1 MLGSARRS
9 LLAGVAV
16 FNLVAPLNAYSSS
29 FVQIS
34 GGFSRFLLSRR
45 DALRA
50 CRQVSPCVNIWRA
63 CAVSACDDGAG
74 GDERSSKALAGS
86 VYAITGNFRQRREET
101 IKQMETLGCQL
112 SPTVHKRVEF
122 VLCDDDALTSET
134 KHVRKAAK
142 YKIPLVSIQYV
153 EECVQLG
160 KKLRPEDFDKTRR
173 ISGLQL
179 EQE

>member
-1 MLGSARRS
+1 MGLEEMKGAARLS
-9 LLAGVAV
+9 LEV
-16 FNLVAPLNAYSSS
+16 FMPL
-29 FVQIS
+29 Q
-34 GGFSRFLLSRR
+34 GDHWG
-45 DALRA
+45 DRA
-50 CRQVSPCVNIWRA
+50 ELTHSTFR
-63 CAVSACDDGAG
+63 
-74 GDERSSKALAGS
+74 
-86 VYAITGNFRQRREET
+86 NFRQRREET